1 LFIYFRK
8 LRREGFS
15 SESQSGVIDS
25 GEAAG
30 KPDSPTS
37 SVILTRSKG
46 AIQDLFSIYPKA
58 ASMFRGSIRAA
69 KLYKGI
75 KGTDFELKKERILVL
90 HYFVENYKGLNA
102 KQIRSLGDAVLV
114 SGDKQ
119 KTLGILKSFSK
130 EERRSPFN
138 FSGTRGGR
146 PETRFTLPKEAKEE
160 KMWRNAHNYAWE
172 IDHVRFL
179 SYLKT
184 IPATGFLY
192 DAAVECEKTAYDCLT
207 KQLDSLVSGISEH
220 ILSIHGEECAK
231 QIQRD
236 KDEEEMELETSRAEF
251 VQKIEYFCQ
260 EHSRSYVVYSSGMSS
275 SLTKRRRNRT
285 YIDNFATKKEDEHA
299 PGLSNLLSR
308 R

>member
-15 SESQSGVIDS
+15 SESQSGAIDS

-46 AIQDLFSIYPKA
+46 TLQDLFSIYPKA

-69 KLYKGI
+69 KLDKGI

-90 HYFVENYKGLNA
+90 HHFVENYKGLNA
-102 KQIRSLGDAVLV
+102 KQIRSLADAVLV

-130 EERRSPFN
+130 EERSSLFN
-138 FSGTRGGR
+138 FSGIRGGR

-160 KMWRNAHNYAWE
+160 QMWRNAHNYAWS
-172 IDHVRFL
+172 ISHVRFL

-236 KDEEEMELETSRAEF
+236 KNEEEMELETSRAEF

-260 EHSRSYVVYSSGMSS
+260 EHSRSYVVYYSG
-275 SLTKRRRNRT
+275 
-285 YIDNFATKKEDEHA
+285 YEW
-299 PGLSNLLSR
+299 
-308 R
+308 